1 MDEICLHWG
10 LRRDTVRLSWNRRRL
25 MLFCGVEG
33 IEQEGLEIEAV
44 TIGEDMKV
52 LRSLVLHQLHSEC
65 AQ

>member
-1 MDEICLHWG
+1 
-10 LRRDTVRLSWNRRRL
+10 

-44 TIGEDMKV
+44 TIGEAMKV
-52 LRSLVLHQLHSEC
+52 LRSLVLHQLHPEC

>member
-1 MDEICLHWG
+1 MDEICLRWG
-10 LRRDTVRLSWNRRRL
+10 LRRDSVRLAWNGRRL

-44 TIGEDMKV
+44 TIGDAMKV
-52 LRSLVLHQLHSEC
+52 LQSLVLHQLRPEC